1 MDTALVFHCNF
12 FFSSPFPISTNT
24 CYKIRLSFA
33 SAGRRLTTE
42 SSSLV
47 RNRRHQRIV
56 RLNKIRLTTLFRC
69 HCNWP
74 KCFNIFWSFA
84 FGIVGI
90 FFLYADLAAEAI
102 DNTRALSLRYACE
115 DVPHYYAHVDQ
126 MEGAALLK
134 ELNSIVSGHQS
145 LSYKEVWDA
154 LKILDAADVDNPEAS
169 SDVVEIY
176 SLRAVSKKLAGK
188 PEGMEQQNF
197 LAVNSSRGNKYYG
210 ECSSHSTDCLK
221 PANRE
226 AASDTETDR
235 KRWAPPLQVRGDI
248 ARSLMYMAVRYGF
261 YQPGGGPHLQLS
273 NSPSIEKGEMG
284 LLSALLKWNEL
295 DPPSRAEKLRN
306 DRICKLYQHNRNPFI
321 DHPEYANLI
330 WKNAIL
336 RTPVAYGFSPKAWI
350 NEFHYN
356 NKGKDQNEFV
366 EIIVGPSSDAA
377 DLVLA
382 LYNGANKKMYMSL
395 PLADKRAFK
404 VTDGGSG
411 FLIYTTFIPL
421 QNGPAD
427 GMALVSTA
435 DGNDQKVIQFLS
447 YDGIVK
453 AADGPAE
460 GTESIDIKLRETEG
474 SSEHDSLGLTGMQ
487 IGKFKWKKF
496 IDGASPGKPNIGQC
510 LSDS

>member
-12 FFSSPFPISTNT
+12 FSSSPFPISTNK

-42 SSSLV
+42 SSILV
-47 RNRRHQRIV
+47 RNRRHQNFA
-56 RLNKIRLTTLFRC
+56 RLNKIRPTALFQATNQMEMMILEHGYYHDEAHWTNGVVGRS
-69 HCNWP
+69 WP

-90 FFLYADLAAEAI
+90 FFLCADLAAEAI

-176 SLRAVSKKLAGK
+176 SLRAVPKKLAGK
-188 PEGMEQQNF
+188 PEGWNREHLWPRSYGLTDGPSLTDLHNIRP
-197 LAVNSSRGNKYYG
+197 ADVNVNSSRGNKYYG

-226 AASDTETDR
+226 AASDTQTDR

-261 YQPGGGPHLQLS
+261 YQPGGSPHLQLS

-295 DPPSRAEKLRN
+295 DPPSREEKLRN

-330 WKNAIL
+330 WKNASPS
-336 RTPVAYGFSPKAWI
+336 TPVAYGFSPMAWI

-377 DLVLA
+377 DLVLV
-382 LYNGANKKMYMSL
+382 LYNGANRKMYMSL

-404 VTDGGSG
+404 MVM
-411 FLIYTTFIPL
+411 IR
-421 QNGPAD
+421 
-427 GMALVSTA
+427 
-435 DGNDQKVIQFLS
+435 K
-447 YDGIVK
+447 
-453 AADGPAE
+453 
-460 GTESIDIKLRETEG
+460 
-474 SSEHDSLGLTGMQ
+474 
-487 IGKFKWKKF
+487 
-496 IDGASPGKPNIGQC
+496 
-510 LSDS
+510 